1 MCSEDWVGVQ
11 HWPSFAPLAALSD
24 QPTFERLCLGARP
37 LVDVVFVH
45 GLTGDP
51 LDTWTSESGS
61 DPWPVWLCHE
71 LDRVSVYTLGYPAGL
86 FKKWAKREMD
96 MFERAGN
103 VLEVLAGRGL
113 GGRPLVFVAH
123 SLGGLL
129 TKLVL
134 RKSCEAAD
142 EDWRRVSESTKLV
155 IFLGTPHNGSGLA
168 KALHLLPGTSKQVEF
183 LANEEGFLEDLNEHY
198 RGFAHGRDDLGTVVY
213 YEKHPTNSTVVVS
226 KRSADPGVGGAQLV
240 PVDKN
245 HVNLCKPIDEED
257 VVYLGIKRRIQNVV
271 GRTEHSEAGSSG
283 LMESEGYREKS
294 DRDRRDLLEKLS
306 DAGREHEYGYANH
319 AQNRFARRYTKVGL
333 LAAAREDH
341 DILLSE
347 AETRFVTHVYH
358 PLICKAAT
366 EETIREALQI
376 RVIDPLA
383 DRHIG
388 GTRLSAKVVWEA
400 LYFLTEQ
407 CYIRWDGPE

>member
-1 MCSEDWVGVQ
+1 MGVRLWPNCS
-11 HWPSFAPLAALSD
+11 PLAALSD
-24 QPTFERLCLGARP
+24 EPTFKRLCLGARP

-51 LDTWTSESGS
+51 LDTWTDESGS
-61 DPWPVWLCHE
+61 DHWPVWLCRD
-71 LDRVSVYTLGYPAGL
+71 LDSVSVYTLGYPAGL
-86 FKKWAKREMD
+86 FKKWAKKEMD

-113 GGRPLVFVAH
+113 GQRPLVFVAH

-155 IFLGTPHNGSGLA
+155 IFLATPHNGAGLA
-168 KALHLLPGTSKQVEF
+168 KALNLLPGTSKHVDF

-198 RGFAHGRDDLGTVVY
+198 RGFAHSRDDLGTAVY
-213 YEKHPTNSTVVVS
+213 YEKHATNSTVVVS
-226 KRSADPGVGGAQLV
+226 RRSADPGVGGAQLV

-245 HVNLCKPIDEED
+245 HVNICKPVDKED
-257 VVYLGIKRRIQNVV
+257 VVYLGVKRRVQNVV
-271 GRTEHSEAGSSG
+271 GQTEHSEPGFSG
-283 LMESEGYREKS
+283 LTESEDYGEKS
-294 DRDRRDLLEKLS
+294 VRDRRDLLEKLS
-306 DAGREHEYGYANH
+306 DAGREHEYGYAND

-347 AETRFVTHVYH
+347 AETRFITHVYH
-358 PLICKAAT
+358 PLICRAAT
-366 EETIREALQI
+366 EEATREAIQSK
-376 RVIDPLA
+376 VIDPLA
-383 DRHIG
+383 DRSIG
-388 GTRLSAKVVWEA
+388 GTRLNAKVVWDA

-407 CYIRWDGPE
+407 CYIQWDGPE